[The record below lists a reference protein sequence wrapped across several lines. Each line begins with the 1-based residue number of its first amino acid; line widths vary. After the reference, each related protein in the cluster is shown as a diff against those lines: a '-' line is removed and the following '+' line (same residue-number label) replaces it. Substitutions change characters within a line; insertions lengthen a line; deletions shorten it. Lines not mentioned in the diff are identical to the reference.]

1 MEITCVRALLT
12 QRQLR
17 GNSMS
22 RIIRIISAS
31 LIVTLAACGGSTGTG
46 TYATS
51 STSGSTGGYGGNGG
65 GDNQNPPPANT
76 INASPSLAFSPTTL
90 TINSGDVVTFA
101 FGSVAH
107 NVAFD
112 NRNAATP
119 TDIGGFNTNTSIQRT
134 FSTAGTYT
142 YHCTIHPFMT
152 GTVVVR

>member
-1 MEITCVRALLT
+1 
-12 QRQLR
+12 
-17 GNSMS
+17 MS
-22 RIIRIISAS
+22 GIIRIISAS
-31 LIVTLAACGGSTGTG
+31 LIVALVACGGSTGTYG
-46 TYATS
+46 S
-51 STSGSTGGYGGNGG
+51 SNGGSGGGGGYGG

-76 INASPSLAFSPTTL
+76 VNASASLAFSPSTL
-90 TINSGDVVTFA
+90 TINAGEVITFA

-112 NRNAATP
+112 NPNAATP

-142 YHCTIHPFMT
+142 YHCNIHPFMT